1 MPFILPF
8 SDVRKA
14 LAEEKALPNSNS
26 YVVKFVDAGTSDNF
40 RQTSGTP
47 ERVVVLT
54 PDSCEI
60 QSPDGEKLDDCA
72 NDRAAQLILNP
83 SAESGWITWLV
94 SKLQT
99 PYPQLAGLKEEICM
113 S

>member
-1 MPFILPF
+1 MQN
-8 SDVRKA
+8 DV
-14 LAEEKALPNSNS
+14 P

-40 RQTSGTP
+40 RETLGTP

-54 PDSCEI
+54 KNTCEI
-60 QSPDGEKLDDCA
+60 QSPDGEKVGDCT

-83 SAESGWITWLV
+83 STETGWITWLA